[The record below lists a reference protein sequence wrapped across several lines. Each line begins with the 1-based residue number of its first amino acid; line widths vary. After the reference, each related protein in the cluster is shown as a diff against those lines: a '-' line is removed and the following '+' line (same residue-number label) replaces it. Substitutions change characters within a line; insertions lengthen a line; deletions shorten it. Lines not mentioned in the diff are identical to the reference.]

1 MGMPKAAVVRAREL
15 LGARDERLER
25 VIEQVQAAR
34 QQAESE
40 RRRTEALAREAESV
54 GREIETRKREIDV
67 QRAWNDEEADALLD
81 EQVRAL
87 RARLDAPLRSL
98 ANAPK
103 PHGDVARE
111 LIDELSR
118 LTEGLTLRRRRLRFV
133 TGLKRDAVVY
143 VPRLGKRC
151 TVRKVD
157 KVREVLT
164 LQVGKMSLDVPF
176 EDVSWI
182 QPLDA

>member
-1 MGMPKAAVVRAREL
+1 
-15 LGARDERLER
+15 

-34 QQAESE
+34 QQAEAE
-40 RRRTEALAREAESV
+40 RRRTEALAREAETV
-54 GREIETRKREIDV
+54 GREIETKKREIDV
-67 QRAWNDEEADALLD
+67 QRAWNDEEAEALVD

-103 PHGDVARE
+103 PHGDVARQLLDAVAE
-111 LIDELSR
+111 LTDGLS
-118 LTEGLTLRRRRLRFV
+118 LRRRRLRFV
-133 TGLKRDAVVY
+133 SGLKKDGVVY

-164 LQVGKMSLDVPF
+164 LEVGKMRVDVPF